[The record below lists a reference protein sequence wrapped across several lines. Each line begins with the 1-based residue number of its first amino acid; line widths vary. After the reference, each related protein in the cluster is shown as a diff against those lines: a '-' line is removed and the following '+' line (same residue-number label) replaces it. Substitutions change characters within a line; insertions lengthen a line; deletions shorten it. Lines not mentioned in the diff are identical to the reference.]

1 MPTDRRAATAP
12 NRGAGRVCEAPAPGI
27 AAARGSPDCDEF
39 RTDTR
44 CRFKR
49 RNSSLLHEHGETMP
63 DARAEVQRGL
73 ETFDLRFPRSKVRC
87 GGSIWLSDFD

>member
-1 MPTDRRAATAP
+1 M
-12 NRGAGRVCEAPAPGI
+12 
-27 AAARGSPDCDEF
+27 
-39 RTDTR
+39 R

-49 RNSSLLHEHGETMP
+49 RNSSLLREHGETMP

-87 GGSIWLSDFD
+87 GDSIWLSDFD